1 MTYSCRVW
9 GDIVKKISEAFSME
23 CTFSG
28 VDIYSKKPE
37 VVFAFYKKFGFPV
50 LEESSSEDQ

>member
-1 MTYSCRVW
+1 
-9 GDIVKKISEAFSME
+9 ME